1 MASATWGLNS
11 PKASSKL
18 AWKLPWCPQTV
29 GCKVE
34 GLLSTGEGS
43 EGTGTSSPKSPA
55 LLEQALSGGPVPLPL
70 SRGELG
76 PCFTGKAV
84 RPVLLS
90 KASERGG
97 GVWISL
103 GGYHLGEE
111 KVWAF
116 SNLGGDRRELGAGL
130 RGRNF
135 GS

>member
-1 MASATWGLNS
+1 MS
-11 PKASSKL
+11 PALSPLIWDAALCSHSQFTDL
-18 AWKLPWCPQTV
+18 AYLIAA
-29 GCKVE
+29 
-34 GLLSTGEGS
+34 LF
-43 EGTGTSSPKSPA
+43 PKSPA
-55 LLEQALSGGPVPLPL
+55 LLEQALSGVPVPLSL
-70 SRGELG
+70 SRAELG

-116 SNLGGDRRELGAGL
+116 SNLGGDKRELGAGL
-130 RGRNF
+130 GGRNF